1 MLDIMDRTTSL
12 PRYAAP
18 QIAGLPF
25 EIPTKDRN
33 LSSGF
38 PYTDQL
44 VKLHISPQE
53 WLELSNTIVRASQI
67 SKSQHLSAFA
77 AGVGVGVLTP
87 ISSTAMSVFGSGPG
101 YAVSRAVRN
110 KALREKVESSLKDGE
125 LKAIF
130 RFWNETKF
138 RDRGFYAE
146 LVLRA
151 AKGTAEATGT
161 EGSDGDDD
169 SYLETM
175 SVSSKRKMPWD
186 RGRKG
191 DQSGGKKDSE
201 NDSQETRKVR
211 YILVLRPLT
220 DVKSV
225 SPMSP
230 TPVIGSPLSELP
242 GDSLDSKFDVSS
254 RRPFTA
260 ELEG

>member
-1 MLDIMDRTTSL
+1 
-12 PRYAAP
+12 
-18 QIAGLPF
+18 
-25 EIPTKDRN
+25 
-33 LSSGF
+33 
-38 PYTDQL
+38 
-44 VKLHISPQE
+44 
-53 WLELSNTIVRASQI
+53 
-67 SKSQHLSAFA
+67 
-77 AGVGVGVLTP
+77 
-87 ISSTAMSVFGSGPG
+87 MSVFGSGPG